1 VIRHSKRKSFGREW
15 IGSILILSF
24 ILGPTAAFV
33 YAQTV
38 THGFN
43 AITPG
48 ASEMD
53 KTIGQEQL
61 MVDITHHTGDLTATF
76 RFYNVGSMPCSITDI
91 YIQDGHLCSLLY
103 LINGEGVVF
112 SIGATPSNLPDAQ
125 YAVPPFVATK
135 KFSSDSDPP
144 IMPNGINPGEEL
156 TAVYSVENGITV
168 YDIEAEVGQGI
179 LRIGY
184 HVQAFGDGKSVA
196 FVNSL
201 EQVPEPATVLL
212 LGLGCLFFLKKSKKN
227 Y

>member
-1 VIRHSKRKSFGREW
+1 MLRQRRRVSFGW
-15 IGSILILSF
+15 WVVSVLTSLVL
-24 ILGPTAAFV
+24 LGMAAEFV

-61 MVDITHHTGDLTATF
+61 MVDITHHAGDLTATF
-76 RFYNVGSMPCSITDI
+76 RFYNVGPMPCSITDV

-103 LINGEGVVF
+103 LINGDGVVF

-135 KFSSDSDPP
+135 RFSSDSDPP
-144 IMPNGINPGEEL
+144 IMPNGINQGEEL
-156 TAVYSVENGITV
+156 TAVYSVEDGITV

-184 HVQAFGDGKSVA
+184 HVQAFGDGKSVS
-196 FVNSL
+196 FVNNI

-212 LGLGCLFFLKKSKKN
+212 LGLGCLIFLKNRKKN

>member
-1 VIRHSKRKSFGREW
+1 VLRQRRRISFGW
-15 IGSILILSF
+15 WVLTVLTSLVL
-24 ILGPTAAFV
+24 LGMAAEFV

-43 AITPG
+43 CITPG

-53 KTIGQEQL
+53 KTTGQEQL
-61 MVDITHHTGDLTATF
+61 LVDITHHAGELTATF
-76 RFYNVGSMPCSITDI
+76 RFYNVGPQPCSITDI
-91 YIQDGHLCSLLY
+91 YIQDGHLTSFLY

-112 SIGATPSNLPDAQ
+112 SIGATPGNLPDGQ
-125 YAVPPFVATK
+125 YAEPPFVATK
-135 KFSSDSDPP
+135 RFSSDSDPP
-144 IMPNGINPGEEL
+144 IMPNGINQGEEL
-156 TAVYSVENGITV
+156 TAFYSVEGGTTV

-179 LRIGY
+179 LRIGF
-184 HVQAFGDGKSVA
+184 HVQAFGDGKSAA

-212 LGLGCLFFLKKSKKN
+212 LGLGCLFFLKKRKKN